1 MIGLYYDRIG
11 MSEAEVSRLV
21 KVFEPLPQPARMLL
35 QVHDALLFE
44 YPKAMRDR
52 VLGTVKRVMEQ
63 PWPELQGFH
72 IPAAVAIGPSWGEVK

>member
-1 MIGLYYDRIG
+1 
-11 MSEAEVSRLV
+11 
-21 KVFEPLPQPARMLL
+21 MLL